1 MQGRAS
7 LAPPC
12 MFSRPHSVATSS
24 LLAIDSRKCYTLVS
38 VNLKRDAMASAF
50 VRDKHSVYGLTHVL
64 CIPITTPQSRPQ
76 LQKTLH
82 QFSKDPCT
90 SRIPSGAYRPLQTL
104 HIPIRTLSLQTQDRI
119 EAACH
124 HLRSLDIDG
133 LLRRTSETTPG
144 TTNNVREMHQELASV
159 HQGNLALPS
168 STRSKSPSLTITL
181 SGVCS
186 KPLLAQEGLYP
197 DRGSLNWRLKTS
209 CADSTSRLRP
219 FLDEI
224 RRCFDVSGF
233 QIPGARPRNPEY
245 LVILLSTMHAW
256 SRSKNP
262 FETPRNLTNFELR
275 THHFLRPRISPKNSK
290 TSCSQKV
297 LGSRG

>member
-1 MQGRAS
+1 
-7 LAPPC
+7 
-12 MFSRPHSVATSS
+12 
-24 LLAIDSRKCYTLVS
+24 
-38 VNLKRDAMASAF
+38 MASAF
-50 VRDKHSVYGLTHVL
+50 VRNKHSVYGLTHFL

-144 TTNNVREMHQELASV
+144 T
-159 HQGNLALPS
+159 
-168 STRSKSPSLTITL
+168 SLTITL
-181 SGVCS
+181 SGVYS

-197 DRGSLNWRLKTS
+197 DRGSLDWRLKTS

-233 QIPGARPRNPEY
+233 QIPGARPRNPDY

-256 SRSKNP
+256 SRSRKLVRDSEEP
-262 FETPRNLTNFELR
+262 YKLRAADPPLFETKDITKKFENFVFAESLRLERLSLCELGLTK
-275 THHFLRPRISPKNSK
+275 RIQKMGAEAQLLEV
-290 TSCSQKV
+290 CSV
-297 LGSRG
+297 PLP